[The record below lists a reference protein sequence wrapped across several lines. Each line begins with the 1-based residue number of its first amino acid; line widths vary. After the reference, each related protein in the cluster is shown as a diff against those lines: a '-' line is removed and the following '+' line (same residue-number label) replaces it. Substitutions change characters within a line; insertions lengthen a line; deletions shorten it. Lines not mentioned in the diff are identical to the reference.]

1 VNNLN
6 QGEFIKEGFLLFD
19 KINHHLVINYYSL
32 LEIELSPKQFMVLH
46 LINEIEPA
54 KIQDISHQLHLS
66 MSSVSQLVNKLEQE
80 NYVSRSIN
88 PQNRREILVTVGK
101 KGKEFFKKYEEMDD
115 LVIEKYYSKLSI
127 KETKQFRDFAKKL
140 YTLITEESDHV

>member
-1 VNNLN
+1 MN
-6 QGEFIKEGFLLFD
+6 QGDFIKEGFSLFD

-32 LEIELSPKQFMVLH
+32 LDIELSPKQFMVLH
-46 LINEIEPA
+46 LIHEIEPA
-54 KIQDISHQLHLS
+54 RIQDISHQLQLS
-66 MSSVSQLVNKLEQE
+66 MSSVSQLVNKLEQG

-88 PQNRREILVTVGK
+88 PQNRREILVTIDK

-115 LVIEKYYSKLSI
+115 LVIEKYYSKLSL

>member
-1 VNNLN
+1 MN

-19 KINHHLVINYYSL
+19 KINHFLAINYYSL
-32 LEIELSPKQFMVLH
+32 LEIELTPKQFMVLH
-46 LINEIEPA
+46 LINEMEPA
-54 KIQDISHQLHLS
+54 KIQDISNHLQLS

-80 NYVSRSIN
+80 NYVLRNIN

-101 KGKEFFKKYEEMDD
+101 RGKAFFKKYDEMDD

-127 KETKQFRDFAKKL
+127 EETKQFRDFAKKL
-140 YTLITEESDHV
+140 YTLITEESDHD

>member
-1 VNNLN
+1 MN

-19 KINHHLVINYYSL
+19 KINHYLAINYYSL

-46 LINEIEPA
+46 LIHEIEPA
-54 KIQDISHQLHLS
+54 KIQDISQQLNLS

-88 PQNRREILVTVGK
+88 PQNRREILVTVGE
-101 KGKEFFKKYEEMDD
+101 KGKEFFKKYEEMDN

-127 KETKQFRDFAKKL
+127 RETKQFRDFAKKL
-140 YTLITEESDHV
+140 YSLIVEESDHV